1 MSIRNILKLSEVTT
15 LITDGTHSSPKVIEN
30 EKIPY
35 ITVKDVNNGKI
46 NFTNS
51 GRITLED
58 YEKFAK
64 TGCNPKKG
72 DVLFSKDGTVGR
84 AAYVDSEKNFIVLSS
99 LSILR
104 PNTEVIV
111 PIFLYYSSI
120 APYFQAQAISKKTG
134 SAIPRIVLKDINTI
148 EVIVPPL
155 DEQVRIANVLSSLD
169 NLINNNKQ
177 QIQKT
182 LELSRAYYDLIVK
195 DVENT
200 VELKTIAEFNKQ
212 STKKQDSGKVT
223 YIEISNVKDGI
234 IEWCDEIDWSEA
246 ATSARRLVAKGDTIW
261 SNVRP
266 NRRSHSLVLDKP
278 DNMVVTT
285 GMTVISPISEK
296 IGAAFLFATLDSR
309 AYSSYLAQHADGT
322 TYPTVSEEHFANSI
336 IPMPEQKE
344 IDKFEKVMFPL
355 WEDAKRAE
363 MDNIKLSKMRDELL
377 PLLISGEITV
387 KEAEEQIEG

>member
-1 MSIRNILKLSEVTT
+1 MPEWENRT
-15 LITDGTHSSPKVIEN
+15 LGDFAPFK
-30 EKIPY
+30 Y
-35 ITVKDVNNGKI
+35 GKGI
-46 NFTNS
+46 SQADRTGGEFPVFGS
-51 GRITLED
+51 GGIIG
-58 YEKFAK
+58 YS
-64 TGCNPKKG
+64 KKPLISTPCIIIG
-72 DVLFSKDGTVGR
+72 RKGTVGSSNY
-84 AAYVDSEKNFIVLSS
+84 AADGCHPIDTTFYVDEVNDGDMLFTYYLIKT
-99 LSILR
+99 LR
-104 PNTEVIV
+104 LESMNEDSAVPGLNRNTAHAV
-111 PIFLYYSSI
+111 
-120 APYFQAQAISKKTG
+120 
-134 SAIPRIVLKDINTI
+134 TI
-148 EVIVPPL
+148 KVPPL

-169 NLINNNKQ
+169 NLIDNNKQ

-195 DVENT
+195 NAENT

-246 ATSARRLVAKGDTIW
+246 ATSARRLVSHGDTIW

-296 IGAAFLFATLDSR
+296 IGAAFLFATLDSE

-322 TYPTVSEEHFANSI
+322 TYPTVGEEHFANSI
-336 IPMPEQKE
+336 ITMPEQKE
-344 IDKFEKVMFPL
+344 IGQFEKVMFPL